1 MAVVYREKLRIMNGR
16 GGAAVAGGDRVIL
29 LHGRTKGGYI
39 LERCGSEKSSRDS
52 STFPPRKDD
61 VPIRVAAIWSFFKA
75 EPRKGV
81 KGPLVPCGVSLVT
94 FPLLSQ
100 KYEPTAMDFWLTE
113 RTHASAASRASLVKE
128 SHSSKTGQGGGI
140 AGGSV
145 SASGVLS
152 LSLPPSFALQM
163 PPPSSEGGLGAHSCA
178 FRPLVLYCPQRH
190 RKGAQL

>member
-75 EPRKGV
+75 EPRKEV
-81 KGPLVPCGVSLVT
+81 KGPLVPCGASLVT

-128 SHSSKTGQGGGI
+128 SYPSETGQGRSV
-140 AGGSV
+140 AGSYPRR
-145 SASGVLS
+145 
-152 LSLPPSFALQM
+152 SLPQSQLTPCQLLRQRE
-163 PPPSSEGGLGAHSCA
+163 PETGTVGE
-178 FRPLVLYCPQRH
+178 VLH
-190 RKGAQL
+190 L